1 MNRSARELQVTIAAE
16 GLSALFVLQPEESA
30 DYAITGTFTG
40 TVDLEISSA
49 PGSHFETAVA
59 GAANT
64 GNSGTLT
71 NDAGEPRWYRFR
83 SKSWTGGTALAEI
96 WTSFG
101 EGVQEIHG
109 EDRIGIVRG
118 AAVIFTAPAASLLL
132 SAPRAG
138 LDDGKELTIID
149 GSGYAHTVT
158 TPANGINGAWNTIT
172 FGASI
177 GDTVRLRAR
186 GGVWYATDLSDVDL
200 SNV

>member
-83 SKSWTGGTALAEI
+83 SKSWTGERRWRKLCWVGSYAGRVSLARDMASAGSGLAE
-96 WTSFG
+96 
-101 EGVQEIHG
+101 
-109 EDRIGIVRG
+109 
-118 AAVIFTAPAASLLL
+118 
-132 SAPRAG
+132 
-138 LDDGKELTIID
+138 
-149 GSGYAHTVT
+149 
-158 TPANGINGAWNTIT
+158 
-172 FGASI
+172 
-177 GDTVRLRAR
+177 GDR
-186 GGVWYATDLSDVDL
+186 GGR
-200 SNV
+200 

>member
-118 AAVIFTAPAASLLL
+118 AAVIFTAPAAALLL

-177 GDTVRLRAR
+177 GDTVRLRA
-186 GGVWYATDLSDVDL
+186 
-200 SNV
+200 

>member
-83 SKSWTGGTALAEI
+83 SKSWTGERRWRKSGRHSAKEFRKSTAK
-96 WTSFG
+96 TVS
-101 EGVQEIHG
+101 
-109 EDRIGIVRG
+109 
-118 AAVIFTAPAASLLL
+118 ASC
-132 SAPRAG
+132 AG
-138 LDDGKELTIID
+138 
-149 GSGYAHTVT
+149 
-158 TPANGINGAWNTIT
+158 
-172 FGASI
+172 
-177 GDTVRLRAR
+177 RR
-186 GGVWYATDLSDVDL
+186 
-200 SNV
+200 

>member
-1 MNRSARELQVTIAAE
+1 M
-16 GLSALFVLQPEESA
+16 
-30 DYAITGTFTG
+30 
-40 TVDLEISSA
+40 
-49 PGSHFETAVA
+49 
-59 GAANT
+59 
-64 GNSGTLT
+64 
-71 NDAGEPRWYRFR
+71 
-83 SKSWTGGTALAEI
+83 
-96 WTSFG
+96 
-101 EGVQEIHG
+101 
-109 EDRIGIVRG
+109 
-118 AAVIFTAPAASLLL
+118 IFTAPAAALLL

-186 GGVWYATDLSDVDL
+186 GGVWYATDLSDVEL